1 MRPLQPNCPDRL
13 QSSAR
18 CPLTLVHPRRSSGYY
33 IPVGKFVFGA
43 PFAPTTAP
51 FYYDLAVD
59 SNGHACGDIMDY
71 QYGCTARSAA
81 RTLHSGFSLI
91 LRVTPSGPTSGQTV
105 MWAAYL
111 MTARESGTLS
121 WFQMPSAL
129 PDETA
134 PSASLGH
141 LQAQAAPMHPGAPP
155 EPLGSSP
162 WPQELASGWPK
173 DEEVPFAT
181 SRHDLQGF
189 RTKVHSQRRSRA
201 AEQMLLRRLRQAGVL
216 GRSEAQLQA
225 GPPPTTSLHL
235 PSTSLNL
242 S

>member
-1 MRPLQPNCPDRL
+1 MCTHDAALATTFLLASLYLVLRSHPPPRPSTTTSRLTVTVTRAVILWTTSTAVQPDLRL
-13 QSSAR
+13 E
-18 CPLTLVHPRRSSGYY
+18 P
-33 IPVGKFVFGA
+33 
-43 PFAPTTAP
+43 
-51 FYYDLAVD
+51 
-59 SNGHACGDIMDY
+59 
-71 QYGCTARSAA
+71 
-81 RTLHSGFSLI
+81 LHSGFSLI

-162 WPQELASGWPK
+162 WPQEPGSGRPKGDDFPLSTTRTLTAASSAYTARRARDLTPLTATAAAHSR
-173 DEEVPFAT
+173 PFSGAAAT
-181 SRHDLQGF
+181 GARTVRTTAPPSLSRCCLTTQHELQM
-189 RTKVHSQRRSRA
+189 K
-201 AEQMLLRRLRQAGVL
+201 
-216 GRSEAQLQA
+216 A
-225 GPPPTTSLHL
+225 GPSRL
-235 PSTSLNL
+235 
-242 S
+242 